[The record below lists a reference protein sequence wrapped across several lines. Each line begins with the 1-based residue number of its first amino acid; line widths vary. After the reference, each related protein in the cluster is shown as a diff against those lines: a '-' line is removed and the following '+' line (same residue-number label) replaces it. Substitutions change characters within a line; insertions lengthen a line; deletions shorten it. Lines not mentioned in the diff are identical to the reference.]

1 VTEATTVDYSSKLQ
15 KFDLI
20 VIGSGSGLDVANAA
34 YQHGLR
40 VAVIE
45 KGKMGGTCLNRGC
58 IPSKLLIHSADVAE
72 TIKSAHVFGL
82 KVEGFSVDFHS
93 IVEQVNGI
101 VDLQSEK
108 IRKSFEGKENP
119 KLFANE
125 CKFVGEKM
133 ISIEG
138 GGSGRRSSNDNG
150 NNERI
155 ITADKILIASGTR
168 PRIPEI
174 DGLKESGYITS
185 DEALRLKKQPK
196 VLTII
201 GGGYIACE
209 LAHFFGALG
218 TKINIIQLREVLI
231 PDEDQDISRKFTEVF
246 SKKYNVYLGYE
257 TTFVT
262 KEVLNDK
269 NNSNNNNN
277 YSKFHV
283 IAKNASGK
291 QIDLGSD
298 ELLIATGRIPNS
310 DMLGLEKTGVKINK
324 KGFIITDRYLET
336 NVKGIFALGDAIG
349 RYLFK
354 HSANYEAQY
363 AFYNMLH
370 QDHMVPISYYA
381 MPHAIFSSPQVAGVG
396 FTEQELIKKQQ
407 ENNNKNNT
415 KNIIDYRKSVYLYIN
430 TAMGLA
436 IKDHDGFV
444 KFLIG
449 KKDGKIL
456 GCHIIG
462 SQASI
467 LIHEV
472 LAAMRGYTD
481 DYGDGTIENITKSI
495 HIHPALSEV
504 VARAAGAAT
513 ATNDS

>member
-1 VTEATTVDYSSKLQ
+1 VTEATTAVDISSKLQ

-20 VIGSGSGLDVANAA
+20 VIGSGSGLDVAVAA

-45 KGKMGGTCLNRGC
+45 KGRMGGTCLSRGC

-82 KVEGFSVDFHS
+82 KVEGFSVDFRS
-93 IVEQVNGI
+93 IVEQVNET
-101 VDLQSEK
+101 VDLQSDK

-125 CKFVGEKM
+125 CKFVGEKI
-133 ISIEG
+133 ISIE
-138 GGSGRRSSNDNG
+138 RDLSSHRNCIDNG
-150 NNERI
+150 NDERTA
-155 ITADKILIASGTR
+155 ITADKILISTGTR

-174 DGLKESGYITS
+174 NGLNESGYITS

-218 TKINIIQLREVLI
+218 TKINIVQTREVLI
-231 PDEDQDISRKFTEVF
+231 PGEDEEISRKFTEIF
-246 SKKYNVYLGYE
+246 SKKYNVYLGYD
-257 TTFVT
+257 TTFVS
-262 KEVLNDK
+262 KE
-269 NNSNNNNN
+269 NNNNN
-277 YSKFHV
+277 DNNSSKFCV
-283 IAKNASGK
+283 IAKNSSGK
-291 QIDLGSD
+291 QIDLESD
-298 ELLIATGRIPNS
+298 ELLIAAGRIPNS
-310 DMLGLEKTGVKINK
+310 DRLDLEKTGVKINK
-324 KGFIITDRYLET
+324 KGYIITDRYLET

-363 AFYNMLH
+363 AFYNILH
-370 QDHMVPISYYA
+370 PDRMVPISYYA

-396 FTEQELIKKQQ
+396 FTEQELVKKQQ

-415 KNIIDYRKSVYLYIN
+415 KNIIDYRKSVYHYIN

-444 KFLIG
+444 KFLID

-481 DYGDGTIENITKSI
+481 DNGDGTIENITKTI

-504 VARAAGAAT
+504 IARAAVAT
-513 ATNDS
+513 SIS